1 MIKCNLSRI
10 MGERRLKVADV
21 VKDTGI
27 NRGTLDRIYNESA
40 SRIELEVIEQLCR
53 YLNVTVGELYEVKDK

>member
-40 SRIELEVIEQLCR
+40 SRVELEVIEQLCR
-53 YLNVTVGELYEVKDK
+53 YLNVTVGELYEVKDE

>member
-53 YLNVTVGELYEVKDK
+53 YLNVTVGELYEVKDE

>member
-21 VKDTGI
+21 VKYTGI

-53 YLNVTVGELYEVKDK
+53 YLNVTVGELYEVKDE

>member
-53 YLNVTVGELYEVKDK
+53 YLNVTIGELYEVKDE